1 MSKPLSSQWA
11 VSLRLK
17 PHALIKV
24 FAFLAA
30 ISLITSCGSEGEN
43 MSDNASPNLPVVTGE
58 YGVNPDI
65 IIPDQDPP
73 SELASIDLVVGSG
86 KVVEATSTL
95 TVNYS
100 LVTWSDRAPIESSFT
115 SAPATFPLS
124 GVITGWQQ
132 GLVGAKE
139 GSRRLLVIPPDLG
152 YGASGAGPIAPNET
166 LVFVVDI
173 IEVS

>member
-1 MSKPLSSQWA
+1 MSWLFLVLA
-11 VSLRLK
+11 VLGGTM
-17 PHALIKV
+17 LICQFV
-24 FAFLAA
+24 LTLTGMGGDA
-30 ISLITSCGSEGEN
+30 GE
-43 MSDNASPNLPVVTGE
+43 PEVV
-58 YGVNPDI
+58 DD
-65 IIPDQDPP
+65 IPDLSDAAAADAEVDAHHSTALFGLISFQDPP

-100 LVTWSDRAPIESSFT
+100 LVTWSDKAPIESSFT

-124 GVITGWQQ
+124 GVIMGWQQ

-173 IEVS
+173 IEIS